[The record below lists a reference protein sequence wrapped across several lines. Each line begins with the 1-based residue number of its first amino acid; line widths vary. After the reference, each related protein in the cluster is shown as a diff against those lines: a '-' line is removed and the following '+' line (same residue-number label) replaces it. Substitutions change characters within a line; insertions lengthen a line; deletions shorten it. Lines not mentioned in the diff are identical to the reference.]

1 MSGSLTNSSLSNP
14 FQPVGTGG
22 GGLEL
27 VSMDGPVV
35 KVKISGPAKGVM
47 TVRVAV
53 SQKLREKFPG
63 IAAVH
68 LVVD

>member
-1 MSGSLTNSSLSNP
+1 
-14 FQPVGTGG
+14 
-22 GGLEL
+22 
-27 VSMDGPVV
+27 MDGPVV
-35 KVKISGPAKGVM
+35 KVKISGPAKDVM

-53 SQKLREKFPG
+53 SQKLREKFPA

>member
-1 MSGSLTNSSLSNP
+1 MKAIIPMSNLYLS
-14 FQPVGTGG
+14 VGTGG